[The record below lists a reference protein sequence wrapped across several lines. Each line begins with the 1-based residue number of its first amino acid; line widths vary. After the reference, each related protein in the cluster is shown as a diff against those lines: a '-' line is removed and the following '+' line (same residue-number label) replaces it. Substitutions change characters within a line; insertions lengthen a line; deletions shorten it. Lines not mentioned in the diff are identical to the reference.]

1 MTAERERARARTV
14 RNRWRLSIWG
24 SPLPDVLVI
33 VVEAG
38 TEQRR
43 DTGIVMIASEM
54 KKLTATRDEEVT
66 WVPGASQR
74 ADTNGTG

>member
-1 MTAERERARARTV
+1 MTVARVRATPQS
-14 RNRWRLSIWG
+14 NKWRLSIWG
-24 SPLPDVLVI
+24 SPLSGVVVI

-38 TEQRR
+38 TEQHH
-43 DTGIVMIASEM
+43 DTGMVMMASEM
-54 KKLTATRDEEVT
+54 KKLTATSNEEVT